1 MLILCLSI
9 PHDTYSLHP
18 DSTTSVLR
26 SSLNI
31 ELINWKKNQLGHK
44 LHRKTSPLMLSYTFP
59 ICAIS
64 GDANQPTCFLLV
76 L

>member
-44 LHRKTSPLMLSYTFP
+44 LHRKTSPLMLSYTFLYVLYQVMP
-59 ICAIS
+59 T
-64 GDANQPTCFLLV
+64 NQLV
-76 L
+76 SY